1 MAGKRKRLGDVVE
14 FPTRKGLAYLHLS
27 QKHQEVLTFGWFVR
41 VLPHFFSSRP
51 DDFTSLVA
59 EPELFGQFFPFVKGY
74 PTVANIPVPEF
85 AKPFPILKLSNLQ
98 VPATEVYWRLFDGHE
113 FRFTR
118 YLPPSLVN
126 APLIELTAP
135 DILQERIETD
145 WTPAD
150 IVLVENIAPSGR
162 KFVWADLPLESD
174 YNKVWN
180 EYETI
185 FQYLEEKL
193 GTD

>member
-1 MAGKRKRLGDVVE
+1 
-14 FPTRKGLAYLHLS
+14 
-27 QKHQEVLTFGWFVR
+27 
-41 VLPHFFSSRP
+41 
-51 DDFTSLVA
+51 
-59 EPELFGQFFPFVKGY
+59 
-74 PTVANIPVPEF
+74 
-85 AKPFPILKLSNLQ
+85 
-98 VPATEVYWRLFDGHE
+98 LFDGHE